1 MNFMRMRLTF
11 KMPKKYDLFIHISVI
26 ALIVIGT
33 LMITSTSVGETYNN
47 DTVVIKT
54 FIKQLGFVILSYL
67 AMVFMAN
74 NFTMSRAKWWSQ
86 TIGVLL
92 LGMLLA
98 CLMFDP
104 SGGSRAWLRLS
115 LPMIGEVT
123 LQPSEFFKTFMIVL
137 MAVTVET
144 TRRKENYSCWTIIK
158 VPVIFMLLGVFFIGL
173 QNDAGSIMVLTVIC
187 GVCFLIPTH
196 KSLRKLQHILMV
208 LILIGGIASLFLLTP
223 AGLKV
228 VSKLPC
234 LQEHQLSR
242 FIIADNPFSDPFVD
256 GYQLINSLYAFA
268 TGKWTGLGLGQSI
281 QKMLYL
287 PEAKTDYIL
296 AITVEELGIGG
307 FLYILFF
314 YVIIMYRLFYYAFKA
329 KSEGYKILLVGTAV
343 YMFVHFLFNVGGVT
357 GLLPLTGVPL
367 LFISSGSSSLLS
379 ICCAVGISQAVIA
392 KMRNGN

>member
-123 LQPSEFFKTFMIVL
+123 LQP
-137 MAVTVET
+137 
-144 TRRKENYSCWTIIK
+144 
-158 VPVIFMLLGVFFIGL
+158 
-173 QNDAGSIMVLTVIC
+173 
-187 GVCFLIPTH
+187 
-196 KSLRKLQHILMV
+196 
-208 LILIGGIASLFLLTP
+208 
-223 AGLKV
+223 
-228 VSKLPC
+228 
-234 LQEHQLSR
+234 
-242 FIIADNPFSDPFVD
+242 
-256 GYQLINSLYAFA
+256 
-268 TGKWTGLGLGQSI
+268 
-281 QKMLYL
+281 
-287 PEAKTDYIL
+287 
-296 AITVEELGIGG
+296 
-307 FLYILFF
+307 
-314 YVIIMYRLFYYAFKA
+314 
-329 KSEGYKILLVGTAV
+329 
-343 YMFVHFLFNVGGVT
+343 
-357 GLLPLTGVPL
+357 
-367 LFISSGSSSLLS
+367 
-379 ICCAVGISQAVIA
+379 
-392 KMRNGN
+392 